1 MMQKIM
7 IIDDNHDIIDM
18 VKEGFEQFSDKY
30 QFTGADSG
38 KECFEKLKNGEI
50 PDLIILDI
58 IMPKMSGW
66 EVFAKLK
73 ENPVWREIPVVFL
86 TAKTDPYS
94 KGFGKITADDYV
106 EKPFGVKELKERI
119 DRILNK

>member
-1 MMQKIM
+1 MKQKIM
-7 IIDDNHDIIDM
+7 IVDDNHEIIDM
-18 VKEGFEQFSDKY
+18 VKEGFEHFSDDY
-30 QFTGADSG
+30 ELTGADSG
-38 KECFEKLKNGEI
+38 KECFEILKTGEK

-73 ENPVWREIPVVFL
+73 ENPNWREIPIVFL

-94 KGFGKITADDYV
+94 KGFGMIPADDYI
-106 EKPFGVKELKERI
+106 EKPFGLNDLKKRI
-119 DRILNK
+119 DKILNK

>member
-7 IIDDNHDIIDM
+7 IIDDNHEIIDM
-18 VKEGFEQFSDKY
+18 VKEGFELFSDEYK
-30 QFTGADSG
+30 FTGADSG
-38 KECFEKLKNGEI
+38 KECFEILENGEI
-50 PDLIILDI
+50 PDLILLDI

-73 ENPVWREIPVVFL
+73 ENPMWRNIPVVFL

-94 KGFGKITADDYV
+94 KGFGKITAEDYI

-119 DRILNK
+119 DKILNK